1 MEIEKKFLVKDISH
15 IDLSNYNKI
24 EMVQDYLYI
33 DKLTIVRKRKYIKNN
48 KITYTYTI
56 KTDKKNL
63 SVNEIEKEITESEYN
78 SLLTN
83 TNYNSLSKTRYIIP
97 YINDLKIELDIFHGI
112 YDGIVFAEIEF
123 NSEEQA
129 NSIPVPEW
137 FDKELSHTITNS
149 DMALRKIEIEEFC
162 KLS

>member
-15 IDLSNYNKI
+15 LDLINYNKI

-33 DKLTIVRKRKYIKNN
+33 DKLTIVRKRKCIKNN
-48 KITYTYTI
+48 KTIYTYTI
-56 KTDKKNL
+56 KTDKNNL
-63 SVNEIEKEITESEYN
+63 SVNEIEKEITEDEYTG
-78 SLLTN
+78 LLTN
-83 TNYNSLSKTRYIIP
+83 SIYNSLSKTRYIIP
-97 YINDLKIELDIFHGI
+97 YIENLKIELDIFHGI
-112 YDGIVFAEIEF
+112 YDGIIFAEIEF

-149 DMALRKIEIEEFC
+149 DMAMRKIEIEEF
-162 KLS
+162 

>member
-15 IDLSNYNKI
+15 LDLSNYNKI
-24 EMVQDYLYI
+24 EMIQDYLYI
-33 DKLTIVRKRKYIKNN
+33 DQLTIVRKRKCIKNN
-48 KITYTYTI
+48 KTTYTYTI

-63 SVNEIEKEITESEYN
+63 SVNEIEKEITEAEYN
-78 SLLTN
+78 SLPIN
-83 TNYNSLSKTRYIIP
+83 PIYNSLSKTRYIIP
-97 YINDLKIELDIFHGI
+97 YIEDLKIELDVFHGI
-112 YDGIVFAEIEF
+112 YDGIIFAEIEF

-149 DMALRKIEIEEFC
+149 DMALRKIRNF
-162 KLS
+162 KQL

>member
-15 IDLSNYNKI
+15 LDLSNYHKI

-33 DKLTIVRKRKYIKNN
+33 DKLTIVRKRKCIKNN
-48 KITYTYTI
+48 KTTYTYTI

-63 SVNEIEKEITESEYN
+63 SVNEIEKEITEAEYN
-78 SLLTN
+78 SLPTN
-83 TNYNSLSKTRYIIP
+83 PSYNSLSKTRYIIP
-97 YINDLKIELDIFHGI
+97 YIEDLKIELDVFHGI

-149 DMALRKIEIEEFC
+149 DMALRKIEIGLF
-162 KLS
+162 

>member
-33 DKLTIVRKRKYIKNN
+33 DKLTIVRKRKCIKNN
-48 KITYTYTI
+48 KTTYTYTI

-63 SVNEIEKEITESEYN
+63 SVNEIEKEITEAEYN
-78 SLLTN
+78 SLPTN
-83 TNYNSLSKTRYIIP
+83 PSYNSLSKTRYIIS
-97 YINDLKIELDIFHGI
+97 YIEDLKIELDVFHGI
-112 YDGIVFAEIEF
+112 YDCIIFAEIEF

-149 DMALRKIEIEEFC
+149 DMAMRKIEIKEF
-162 KLS
+162 

>member
-15 IDLSNYNKI
+15 LNLSNYSKI

-33 DKLTIVRKRKYIKNN
+33 DKLTIVRKRKCIKNN
-48 KITYTYTI
+48 QKTYMYTI

-63 SVNEIEKEITESEYN
+63 SVNEIEKEITEDEYN
-78 SLLTN
+78 SLPTKPS
-83 TNYNSLSKTRYIIP
+83 YNSLSKTRYIIP
-97 YINDLKIELDIFHGI
+97 YIEDLKIELDIFHGI
-112 YDGIVFAEIEF
+112 YDGLIFAEIEF

-129 NSIPVPEW
+129 NSIPVPKW

-149 DMALRKIEIEEFC
+149 DMAMRKIDIGEF
-162 KLS
+162 

>member
-15 IDLSNYNKI
+15 LNLSNYSKI

-33 DKLTIVRKRKYIKNN
+33 DKLTIVRKRKCIKNN
-48 KITYTYTI
+48 QKTYMYTI

-63 SVNEIEKEITESEYN
+63 SVNEIEKEITEDEYN
-78 SLLTN
+78 SLPTKPS
-83 TNYNSLSKTRYIIP
+83 YNSLSKTRYIIP
-97 YINDLKIELDIFHGI
+97 YIDDLKIELDIFHGI
-112 YDGIVFAEIEF
+112 YDGLIFAEIEF

-129 NSIPVPEW
+129 NSIPVPKW

-149 DMALRKIEIEEFC
+149 DMAMRKIDIGEF
-162 KLS
+162 

>member
-1 MEIEKKFLVKDISH
+1 MEIEKKFLVKNISH
-15 IDLSNYNKI
+15 LDLSNYNKI

-33 DKLTIVRKRKYIKNN
+33 DKLTIVRKRKCIKNN
-48 KITYTYTI
+48 KTTYTYTI

-63 SVNEIEKEITESEYN
+63 SVNEIEKEITE
-78 SLLTN
+78 
-83 TNYNSLSKTRYIIP
+83 TRYIIP
-97 YINDLKIELDIFHGI
+97 YIDDLKIELDIFHGI

-149 DMALRKIEIEEFC
+149 DMALRKIEIVEF
-162 KLS
+162 L